1 MSENFAAQL
10 EVLPDYL
17 GGHLLITLIPLLIG
31 IAISVPLAI
40 VAVKVKPLRY
50 PVMTTVAVIQT
61 IPGLALLALTV
72 PLLVLVGQ
80 VLAPL
85 GIEVSAL
92 GFLPAVIALTL
103 YSMLPIV
110 RNTVTG
116 ITGVDPAMTEAARGL
131 GMTEWQTLTR
141 VELPLAAPVIVA
153 GIRTATVWVV
163 GIATLATPVGQ
174 TSLGNYI
181 FAGLQTRN
189 QLAVLFGCLG
199 AAALAMVLDGLIG
212 LVERSVRERRRGPGA
227 VAGVGLAA
235 IAFAGVALTDLGRPP
250 AGVDVVYVGAK
261 TFTEQ
266 YILASLIEGRL
277 ADAGFEARR
286 REGLGSTVIFDALAS
301 GEIDVYVDYSGTIW
315 ANHMGRRDSG
325 DSATV
330 LREMTTWLAAEHQIT
345 CLGALGFENAYAL
358 AMRADRARSMGA
370 RTIADL
376 APGAAELTIGGD
388 YEFFGRPEWVAVR
401 DGYGLQGVGQRSF
414 DSSFMYEAV
423 ATGDV
428 DAISAFSS
436 DGRIAAFDLVTL
448 EDPKHVLPPYD
459 AVLLVSGEAAARP
472 GLLDALR
479 PLVGAISL
487 NAMREANHAVD
498 GQGRT
503 PEAAALSIKIGG

>member
-1 MSENFAAQL
+1 MTENVAAQL
-10 EVLPDYL
+10 GNLPDYL
-17 GGHLLITLIPLLIG
+17 GGHLLITLIPLILG

-40 VAVKVKPLRY
+40 VAVKVKPLRT
-50 PVMTTVAVIQT
+50 PVMTVVAVIQT

-72 PLLVLVGQ
+72 PVLVGVGQ
-80 VLAPL
+80 ILAPL

-116 ITGVDPAMTEAARGL
+116 IGEVEPAMIEAARGM

-189 QLAVLFGCLG
+189 QVAVLFGCIG
-199 AAALAMVLDGLIG
+199 AAVLALVLDGLIG
-212 LVERSVRERRRGPGA
+212 LIERGVRERRRGPGIVAAVGLLA
-227 VAGVGLAA
+227 VA
-235 IAFAGVALTDLGRPP
+235 IAGIALPTLRRPA
-250 AGVDVVYVGAK
+250 AGVDVIYIGAK

-266 YILASLIEGRL
+266 YILASLIESTL
-277 ADAGFEARR
+277 TNAGFEARR
-286 REGLGSTVIFDALAS
+286 REGLGSTVIFDALSS

-315 ANHMGRRDSG
+315 ANHMARKDGG
-325 DSATV
+325 DSETV
-330 LREMTTWLAAEHQIT
+330 LREMTSWLADEHGIT
-345 CLGALGFENAYAL
+345 AVGALGFENAYAL
-358 AMRADRARSMGA
+358 AMRADRAEERGV

-376 APGAAELTIGGD
+376 APFAANLTIGGD
-388 YEFFGRPEWVAVR
+388 YEFFGRPEWAAVR
-401 DGYGLQGVGQRSF
+401 DGYGLEGVGQRSF
-414 DSSFMYEAV
+414 DSTFMYEAV
-423 ATGDV
+423 AKGEV

-448 EDPKHVLPPYD
+448 EDPKNVLPPYD
-459 AVLLVSGEAAARP
+459 AVLLVSEKAAARP
-472 GLLDALR
+472 GFVDALR
-479 PLVGAISL
+479 PLVGAIEL
-487 NAMREANHAVD
+487 DEMRKANHAVD
-498 GQGRT
+498 GLGRT
-503 PEAAALSIKIGG
+503 PEAASRALR

>member
-1 MSENFAAQL
+1 MRENIVAQL

-17 GGHLLITLIPLLIG
+17 GGHLQITLIPLLLG
-31 IAISVPLAI
+31 IAISLPLAI
-40 VAVKVKPLRY
+40 VAVKVKSLRT
-50 PVMTTVAVIQT
+50 PVMMTVAVIQT

-72 PLLVLVGQ
+72 PVLVLVGEI
-80 VLAPL
+80 VAPF
-85 GIEVSAL
+85 GITISAL

-116 ITGVDPAMTEAARGL
+116 ITGVEPALTEAARGL

-181 FAGLQTRN
+181 FSGLQTRN
-189 QLAVLFGCLG
+189 HIAVLFGCIG
-199 AAALAMVLDGLIG
+199 AAALALFLDGLIG
-212 LVERSVRERRRGPGA
+212 LVERSVRDRRRGPGI
-227 VAGVGLAA
+227 VAA
-235 IAFAGVALTDLGRPP
+235 IGLCAVGVASIALPNLRRPS

-266 YILASLIEGRL
+266 YILASAIEGVLTR
-277 ADAGFEARR
+277 AGFEARR

-315 ANHMGRRDSG
+315 TNHMGRKDGG

-330 LREMTTWLAAEHQIT
+330 LREMTAWLQQERGIT
-345 CLGALGFENAYAL
+345 CLGALGFENAYAI
-358 AMRADRARSMGA
+358 AMRSDRAKEMGA
-370 RTIADL
+370 TTIADL
-376 APGAAELTIGGD
+376 APSAATLTIGGD
-388 YEFFGRPEWVAVR
+388 YEFFGRPEWAAVR
-401 DGYGLQGVGQRSF
+401 DGYGLHGVTQRSF
-414 DSSFMYEAV
+414 DSTFMYEAV
-423 ATGDV
+423 AAGEV

-448 EDPKHVLPPYD
+448 EDPKNVLPPYD
-459 AVLLVSGEAAARP
+459 AVLLVSEDAAARP
-472 GLLDALR
+472 GFLDALR
-479 PLVGAISL
+479 PLVGAIEL
-487 NAMREANHAVD
+487 DAMRRANHAVD
-498 GQGRT
+498 GEGRT
-503 PEAAALSIKIGG
+503 PEAAAQLLR